1 MTGTDNNVFGDGFE
15 TTPQE
20 EQDIYNHKTSYS
32 GKAPRRWLNIFIN
45 SSIHYNK
52 TFTDNREF
60 TSFDMF
66 PTILASMGC
75 KINGDRLGLG
85 VNLFSGM
92 KTLIERYDEETLNRE
107 LMTNNT
113 VYALL
118 EGRVSANRGKGH

>member
-1 MTGTDNNVFGDGFE
+1 
-15 TTPQE
+15 
-20 EQDIYNHKTSYS
+20 
-32 GKAPRRWLNIFIN
+32 
-45 SSIHYNK
+45 
-52 TFTDNREF
+52 
-60 TSFDMF
+60 MF